1 MLEATK
7 QSSGNLPYFKRFL
20 DITKCSLLTSFSF
33 SCGLFSF
40 NVCDMVLKTTFL
52 HRLVWWKLF
61 VYPLALLLFYP
72 VVPLLLTAAFLIT
85 NNEKTLE
92 KAVMSK
98 YFTAFLDHGP
108 QFVLRLVIVVLV
120 GIAQNGVYNR

>member
-1 MLEATK
+1 MTK
-7 QSSGNLPYFKRFL
+7 LKKKNLIIYP
-20 DITKCSLLTSFSF
+20 
-33 SCGLFSF
+33 
-40 NVCDMVLKTTFL
+40 VC
-52 HRLVWWKLF
+52 
-61 VYPLALLLFYP
+61 LLLFYP
-72 VVPLLLTAAFLIT
+72 LVPIALTIAYLVT
-85 NNEKTLE
+85 NNERTLE

>member
-1 MLEATK
+1 MKICFTACKL
-7 QSSGNLPYFKRFL
+7 S
-20 DITKCSLLTSFSF
+20 
-33 SCGLFSF
+33 
-40 NVCDMVLKTTFL
+40 NVMKEPIYVEFMSHDVVVKIKNIF
-52 HRLVWWKLF
+52 RLVWWKLF

-72 VVPLLLTAAFLIT
+72 VVPLLLTVAYLIT
-85 NNEKTLE
+85 DNERTLE

-120 GIAQNGVYNR
+120 GIAQSGVYNR

>member
-1 MLEATK
+1 
-7 QSSGNLPYFKRFL
+7 
-20 DITKCSLLTSFSF
+20 
-33 SCGLFSF
+33 
-40 NVCDMVLKTTFL
+40 MVLKSTFL

>member
-1 MLEATK
+1 MPEETT
-7 QSSGNLPYFKRFL
+7 QYSGEIGFVFL
-20 DITKCSLLTSFSF
+20 FFGLSLL
-33 SCGLFSF
+33 
-40 NVCDMVLKTTFL
+40 
-52 HRLVWWKLF
+52 RLVWWKLF

-72 VVPLLLTAAFLIT
+72 VVPLVLTIAYLIT
-85 NNEKTLE
+85 DNEKTLE

-120 GIAQNGVYNR
+120 GVSQNGVYSR

>member
-1 MLEATK
+1 MLP
-7 QSSGNLPYFKRFL
+7 SSFR
-20 DITKCSLLTSFSF
+20 F

-40 NVCDMVLKTTFL
+40 NVCDLVLKQLFF
-52 HRLVWWKLF
+52 RLVWWKLF

>member
-1 MLEATK
+1 MLEGTK
-7 QSSGNLPYFKRFL
+7 QSSGDLHDHEML
-20 DITKCSLLTSFSF
+20 SSLFSF